1 MQNLKPAKLKAQTSN
16 CSWMCF
22 LFILAKLGVDQLH
35 TYALNYLFIFSYKI
49 KLLSFKM
56 RISTMFAS
64 SNFKFGLHRVQ
75 LQWSE
80 VKLLMC
86 FLPLLWLESH
96 INSTWLIRIF
106 LSFFFRPHRCRSTTT
121 NYCLGK
127 HVNDGYE
134 FQEIKQYDPITS
146 GRCWTGNFF

>member
-106 LSFFFRPHRCRSTTT
+106 LFLQATP
-121 NYCLGK
+121 
-127 HVNDGYE
+127 
-134 FQEIKQYDPITS
+134 PIYRDQQLPWETCQWWPRVS
-146 GRCWTGNFF
+146 RNQTVWPDYVRKVLNR